1 MVSALALTT
10 ACVKEE
16 CSMIAPSHGA
26 ILTASK
32 RKEYVMENNKPR
44 RRYIQPGAPRN
55 WAKLLGFEKN
65 WAHTK
70 RPRLYRIWCNMM
82 TRARLRPPSFLKGIK
97 SPTYSKKLGVC
108 KEWWYFPNF
117 FLWAMTHGYRDDLT
131 LDRIDNE
138 RGYSPENC
146 RWATWS
152 EQMKNRRITEKF
164 REALRRN
171 IALASEALK
180 RKRLLREQMRES
192 VLV

>member
-1 MVSALALTT
+1 MVLALALTT
-10 ACVKEE
+10 ACAKKE
-16 CSMIAPSHGA
+16 CSMIATSHGA

-32 RKEYVMENNKPR
+32 RKESVMENNQPR
-44 RRYIQPGAPRN
+44 F
-55 WAKLLGFEKN
+55 WAKELGFEPTTN
-65 WAHTK
+65 NH
-70 RPRLYRIWCNMM
+70 RPRIYRIWCNMM
-82 TRARLRPPSFLKGIK
+82 KRARFHPPSFLKELK
-97 SPTYSKKLGVC
+97 SPTYRKKLGVC
-108 KEWWYFPNF
+108 KDWWYFPNF
-117 FLWAMTHGYRDDLT
+117 YHWAKSHGYRDDLT

-164 REALRRN
+164 REVSRRN
-171 IALASEALK
+171 LALASEALK